1 MHETLQAYNKAGNL
15 ISEYVFEQKTI
26 HLKDL
31 HYYVHT
37 LKQETGLSL
46 QMLHSASAEVLEK
59 YNKDGFGSK
68 AYAFNANSL
77 SLAKQ
82 DFNIL
87 KSGKLSIRTVKGRVY
102 IDGQYQAYKEIPYT
116 NLYLWNSSTA
126 GKSSFT
132 ISSNDNNKSA
142 EIEETP
148 KVRIVSVPANKVS
161 AYSGAPHKRVVMA
174 AAVLGIVIELVSM
187 TVNHRSDDRLYAE
200 SIQASDSQIQAVNLS
215 ELMLNANN
223 TDSQDAAN
231 RIEVFSRDNAEVS
244 VKFMNYQDFNEAVV
258 YGSEAEAPADP
269 TIEGYD
275 FSGWFA
281 DESLTREYDFNSAV
295 TKDMTLFPKFTEH
308 VYQHYDLR
316 ELPTYTFVSQVRPTV
331 VRMGCESAAL
341 LMALKTSGHALGES
355 YGQFLSELPMTST
368 DNPYLGF
375 AGILYGNSAMTDA
388 VMPNVIADWALD
400 YGNARDI
407 SKQGEQVLKDALAA
421 GHPVV
426 VWTSI
431 HFRSSSAIWY
441 DSALPD
447 DYKDPKTGYSVNWNG
462 STGSHWEYKTSNHVM
477 TLLGYD
483 EKQDSWLI
491 GDPAEWLGPTYWVS
505 NDMFMNSWNCYQG
518 AVEVW

>member
-1 MHETLQAYNKAGNL
+1 M
-15 ISEYVFEQKTI
+15 
-26 HLKDL
+26 
-31 HYYVHT
+31 
-37 LKQETGLSL
+37 
-46 QMLHSASAEVLEK
+46 
-59 YNKDGFGSK
+59 
-68 AYAFNANSL
+68 
-77 SLAKQ
+77 
-82 DFNIL
+82 
-87 KSGKLSIRTVKGRVY
+87 
-102 IDGQYQAYKEIPYT
+102 
-116 NLYLWNSSTA
+116 
-126 GKSSFT
+126 
-132 ISSNDNNKSA
+132 
-142 EIEETP
+142 
-148 KVRIVSVPANKVS
+148 
-161 AYSGAPHKRVVMA
+161 
-174 AAVLGIVIELVSM
+174 
-187 TVNHRSDDRLYAE
+187 
-200 SIQASDSQIQAVNLS
+200 
-215 ELMLNANN
+215 
-223 TDSQDAAN
+223 
-231 RIEVFSRDNAEVS
+231 
-244 VKFMNYQDFNEAVV
+244 
-258 YGSEAEAPADP
+258 
-269 TIEGYD
+269 
-275 FSGWFA
+275 
-281 DESLTREYDFNSAV
+281 